1 MAEIIFDKQVHDFGT
16 VPQNSVQQTVFN
28 YIGDEP
34 LVASDFQT
42 TCTCTAGMYNPE
54 TKQYIVGLATENK
67 GENSRAVIVKGT
79 YHLILKINVV

>member
-1 MAEIIFDKQVHDFGT
+1 MAIIFDKQVHDFGT

-54 TKQYIVGLATENK
+54 TKQYIVGLATANL
-67 GENSRAVIVKGT
+67 GPNSRAIEVKNIPT
-79 YHLILKINVV
+79 LVLKINVV